1 MPQVYFHCSNQK
13 GVLIDRSG
21 AVVNDLAEARD
32 KAVWV
37 VRSLTTTRSFED
49 WSGWVL
55 HVDDDLGDE
64 VFVVPFAFVMGK
76 PH

>member
-1 MPQVYFHCSNQK
+1 MTS
-13 GVLIDRSG
+13 LR
-21 AVVNDLAEARD
+21 L

-37 VRSLTTTRSFED
+37 VRSLTMTRSFED

-64 VFVVPFAFVMGK
+64 VFVVPFTFVMGK